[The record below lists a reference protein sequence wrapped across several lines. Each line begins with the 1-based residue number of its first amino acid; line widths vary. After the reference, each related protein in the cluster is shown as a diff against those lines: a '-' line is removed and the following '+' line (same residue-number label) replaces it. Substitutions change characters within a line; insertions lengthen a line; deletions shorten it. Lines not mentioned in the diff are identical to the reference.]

1 MVKLTPN
8 PGILDIAPYK
18 AGGFLPENSKV
29 WGLASNENLLG
40 PSQQTLA
47 AYQKAYTR
55 LNRYPDQGAVAL
67 KKAIADLHNVSAEN
81 ILLGNGS
88 DEILSLLFRAYVGID
103 EEVILSENGF
113 FLFPILTKAQG
124 AKVVLAKE
132 NNLTTQIDAILENIT
147 PKTRIICI
155 ANPNNPTGTFVP
167 LVELKR
173 LCETVPANVLII
185 IDAAYAE
192 YMVEGEYG
200 TGSTLVDQYPNVV
213 MTRTLSKIYGLAAL
227 RVGWAYA
234 STDIIAIINRIRL
247 AFHVNSVA
255 QEVSIA
261 ALADQMFVQKCVAHN
276 LYWRNWFEKELDQFG
291 LEYQKTYT
299 NFSLLL
305 FKENLGMTAQDL
317 QEYLLDRQILTRALK
332 LPGLSGSCL
341 RITIGPE
348 QAMEELVLRLKEF
361 FHESKKVL
369 SN

>member
-1 MVKLTPN
+1 MLKLIPN

-18 AGGFLPENSKV
+18 AGGYLPEDSKI

-40 PSQQTLA
+40 PSPHVLT

-55 LNRYPDQGAVAL
+55 LNRYPDQGGIAL
-67 KKAIADLHNVSAEN
+67 KKTIADLHQISSDN

-88 DEILSLLFRAYVGID
+88 DEILSLLFRTYVGIGD
-103 EEVILSENGF
+103 DVILSKNGF
-113 FLFPILTKAQG
+113 FLFPILAKAQG
-124 AKVVLAKE
+124 AKIVFAKE
-132 NNLTTQIDAILENIT
+132 NNLTTQIDAILACVT

-167 LVELKR
+167 LAELER
-173 LCETVPANVLII
+173 LCENVPSNVLII

-192 YMVEGEYG
+192 YMTDEHYG
-200 TGSTLVDQYPNVV
+200 TGLSLVTQYPNVV
-213 MTRTLSKIYGLAAL
+213 MTRTLSKVYGLAAL

-234 STDIIAIINRIRL
+234 STDIIAVINRIRL

-261 ALADQMFVQKCVAHN
+261 ALDDQLFVQKCVAHN
-276 LYWRNWFEKELDQFG
+276 LYWRNWLEKELDQLG
-291 LEYQKTYT
+291 CHYQKTCT

-305 FKENLGMTAQDL
+305 FKENLGITAQDL
-317 QEYLLDRQILTRALK
+317 QQFLLDCQILTRALI
-332 LPGLSGSCL
+332 LPGFLGSCL
-341 RITIGPE
+341 RITIGTQ
-348 QAMEELVLRLKEF
+348 QAMEELVIHLKDF
-361 FHESKKVL
+361 FHKGKIAF